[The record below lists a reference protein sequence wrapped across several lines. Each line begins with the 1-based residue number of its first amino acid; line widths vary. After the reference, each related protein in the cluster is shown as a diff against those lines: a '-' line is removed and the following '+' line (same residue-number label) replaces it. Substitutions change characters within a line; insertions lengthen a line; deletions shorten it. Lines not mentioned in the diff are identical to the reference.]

1 MKILSPLV
9 LMLFATLATAQ
20 QHQSFEYT
28 RLNDSTRQFKSDAY
42 QIIFGNYKKSK
53 NNLKERRVSV
63 NGDVYLFVVNE
74 SKVGLI
80 QKILDAAG
88 ATIATVFLGAF
99 NTNDIISGIAHFKWK
114 NIDTNS
120 WAYLLNNE
128 EVVRCS
134 YQNSN
139 NIQQVDLT
147 YDSTI
152 PFVVQLAA
160 LEKSLAN
167 VRYHDYSGQEG
178 KVQFGIKGGANMSI
192 LSASINSESQFR
204 FGLSAGFFFKAPI
217 GKNAFFRPEIFYSSQ
232 GQKDKYTYNTGV
244 DAGETTTTL
253 NYLNIPLLL
262 EFGKTITVQTGMQ
275 VGVLLS
281 AREKGR
287 ITTQTVNDDLKKFMN
302 KVDLSFVIGIGA
314 NVARQVNMGARY
326 NLGVSDI
333 FKDVYEPYPGLE
345 FPTVKNRVFHFFVAY
360 SF

>member
-1 MKILSPLV
+1 MKILSPFL
-9 LMLFATLATAQ
+9 LILFATIATAQ
-20 QHQSFEYT
+20 QHQTFEYT

-53 NNLKERRVSV
+53 INLKERRVSV
-63 NGDVYLFVVNE
+63 NGDVYLFTVNE

-80 QKILDAAG
+80 QGIFDPAG
-88 ATIATVFLGAF
+88 ANIATVFLGGS
-99 NTNDIISGIAHFKWK
+99 NINDIISGTAHLKWK
-114 NIDTNS
+114 NIDTDD
-120 WAYLLNNE
+120 WAYLLNNR
-128 EVVRCS
+128 EVARCS

-147 YDSTI
+147 YDSTL

-167 VRYHDYSGQEG
+167 VKYHDYSGKEG
-178 KVQFGIKGGANMSI
+178 KVQFGIKGGTNLAI

-204 FGLSAGFFFKAPI
+204 LGLNAGVYFKAPI

-232 GQKDKYTYNTGV
+232 GQKDKYTYTTGV

-253 NYLNIPLLL
+253 DYLNIPLLL

-281 AREKGR
+281 AQEKGR
-287 ITTQTVNDDLKKFMN
+287 IGTQTVNDDLKKFMN
-302 KVDLSFVIGIGA
+302 KVDMSLVIGIGA
-314 NVARQVNMGARY
+314 NVTRKVDMGARY
-326 NLGVSDI
+326 NLGVSNI
-333 FKDVYEPYPGLE
+333 FKKEIYEP
-345 FPTVKNRVFHFFVAY
+345 
-360 SF
+360 